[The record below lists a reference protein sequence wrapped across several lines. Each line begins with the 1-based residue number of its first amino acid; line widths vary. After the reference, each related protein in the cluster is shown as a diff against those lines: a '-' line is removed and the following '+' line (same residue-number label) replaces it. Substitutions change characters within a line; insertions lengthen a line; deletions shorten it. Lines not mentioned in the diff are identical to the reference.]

1 MKVYDTVNKLADEIK
16 ESEEY
21 VNFKKAKEAINTN
34 QDYNNK
40 ISEFNKLRYE
50 EQLNSMQTGKVDEE
64 KIKIIQEK
72 YKELISIPEIAKY
85 FDTELKFN
93 GMLGDVNKIISEAVK
108 DVI

>member
-21 VNFKKAKEAINTN
+21 LNFKMAKDAINTN
-34 QDYNNK
+34 QEYNNK

-93 GMLGDVNKIISEAVK
+93 VMLGDVNKIIS
-108 DVI
+108 INI

>member
-21 VNFKKAKEAINTN
+21 LNFKHAKESINTN
-34 QDYNNK
+34 KEYQIK

-93 GMLGDVNKIISEAVK
+93 VMLGDVNKIISEAVK

>member
-21 VNFKKAKEAINTN
+21 LNFKMAKNAINTN
-34 QDYNNK
+34 QEYNNK

-93 GMLGDVNKIISEAVK
+93 VMLGDVNKIISEAVK